1 MMNDFFNQQ
10 KMESS
15 LSIPRFVKILIK
27 ILNFFSSKLTTYL
40 AAKLFTTP
48 INFKT
53 PKRELGMKNSA
64 QNKNLY
70 VADIQKNIHLLSYG
84 FSNKKV
90 LLTHG
95 WAGRSTQL
103 FMIANYLLE
112 NGFMVISFDAPSHG
126 KSSGKTTNLLE
137 YIAAIKAIHNNFGP
151 FEAAIGHSFGAMAI
165 VNTQA
170 ETPIF
175 KKIVTIG
182 SGDKMSDIIYSYA
195 KNLGLTNMFGIQLLH
210 YLNKKW
216 KVNSDDFSTSTA
228 ASKVKVPTLVI
239 HDVLD
244 RDVFVSCAIN
254 IRLNL
259 QSGILFVTNGLGH
272 TKILRSKE
280 VCKKIIN
287 FLK

>member
-1 MMNDFFNQQ
+1 MNKFFNQK
-10 KMESS
+10 KMDSS
-15 LSIPRFVKILIK
+15 LTIPKYFKYFVRILY
-27 ILNFFSSKLTTYL
+27 FFSKNQTIYL
-40 AAKLFTTP
+40 AARLFTTP
-48 INFKT
+48 ITFKT
-53 PKRELGMKNSA
+53 PKREIGMKNSA

-84 FSNKKV
+84 YSNNKV

-112 NGFMVISFDAPSHG
+112 NGFIVISFDAPSHG
-126 KSSGKTTNLLE
+126 KSSGKRTNLLE
-137 YIAAIKAIHNNFGP
+137 YIASIKAIHKDFGP
-151 FEAAIGHSFGAMAI
+151 FQAGIGHSFGAMAI

-195 KNLGLTNMFGIQLLH
+195 KNLGLSSKFGIQLLH

-216 KVNSDDFSTSTA
+216 QINSDDFSTSNA
-228 ASKVKVPTLVI
+228 ASKVNIPVLVI

-244 RDVFVSCAIN
+244 KDFFVSCAIN

-259 QSGILFVTNGLGH
+259 QKGILFVTNGLGH
-272 TKILRSKE
+272 TKILRNKE
-280 VCKKIIN
+280 VSKKIIN